1 MSHFGAPTEIGFN
14 GLKDLE
20 RLRSENSQLRGL
32 VVDLSKLVLVNVAS
46 QGGRFNRN
54 PADQARPYP
63 AMSVDGALEDNSANQ
78 LGTSKLER

>member
-1 MSHFGAPTEIGFN
+1 MSHFDALAEIDFN

-46 QGGRFNRN
+46 QGGRFK
-54 PADQARPYP
+54 PADQVRPYP
-63 AMSVDGALEDNSANQ
+63 AISVAGTLEDNSATQ
-78 LGTSKLER
+78 IGTSKLER

>member
-1 MSHFGAPTEIGFN
+1 MSHFDALAEIDFN

-46 QGGRFNRN
+46 QNGRFK
-54 PADQARPYP
+54 PADQVRPYP
-63 AMSVDGALEDNSANQ
+63 AMSVAGALEDNPATQ